1 MLKGKDRSVTGGG
14 GPSAETPLGGG
25 SLGGVVYPDP
35 TWSTAELAG
44 TTQGFPLL
52 TTRPENLSVAL
63 LTLP

>member
-1 MLKGKDRSVTGGG
+1 MGAEGKSQERDWGA
-14 GPSAETPLGGG
+14 SAETPLGGE
-25 SLGGVVYPDP
+25 SLGGVVCPDP